1 MSEDKEKAKQFCS
14 EHGVCFVCFSH
25 DPEILIYLEKGVC
38 KNCSESVETEAAKP
52 ADESAFIKSHMV
64 YLAERRRVCYG
75 CQQALL
81 NQQGHMQPGGC
92 LYESES
98 ESDSE

>member
-1 MSEDKEKAKQFCS
+1 MEDKEKAKQFCS
-14 EHGVCFVCFSH
+14 EHGICFVCFCH
-25 DPEILIYLEKGVC
+25 DQEVLVYLEKGVC
-38 KNCSESVETEAAKP
+38 KNCTT
-52 ADESAFIKSHMV
+52 DESALIKSHME

-75 CQQALL
+75 CQHALL

-98 ESDSE
+98 ESHGE

>member
-1 MSEDKEKAKQFCS
+1 MAEDKEKAKQFCS
-14 EHGVCFVCFSH
+14 EHGICFVCFSL
-25 DPEILIYLEKGVC
+25 DPEVLVYLENGEC
-38 KNCSESVETEAAKP
+38 KNCNEPLEPEAPTEAT
-52 ADESAFIKSHMV
+52 DSESAFIQSHIA

-75 CQQALL
+75 CQKGLL

-92 LYESES
+92 LYS